1 MTAVELGR
9 LSPAA
14 FRGLLADAG
23 IGRFFLA
30 WDEEAGDVR
39 ASHPELAPLARLLAA
54 DRRDFDRHEG
64 IFVQVAPET
73 GVLQGAFIHRT
84 CRGQA
89 AGGVRFWRYDT
100 VEEFLRDGL
109 RLARGMT
116 HKNALAG
123 LWWGGGKGVMADEQA
138 APPGSPR
145 RRRIYEEY
153 GELLSSLRGCYVTA
167 EDAGTSAEDMAAVF
181 SRTRFTTCIPPALG
195 GSGNPSA
202 PTARGVVRGMEA
214 ALAHL
219 GRGGLAG
226 TTVAVQGLGHV
237 GEPLVELLRERG
249 VARVIAC
256 DLDPERCEELHRR
269 FAAPAGSGTADGGA
283 MAADGGA
290 GPGAAG
296 GPVGPAASFTFTA
309 RVAGRDDSW
318 ILEQPADV
326 FAPCATGGVL
336 GPRTIP
342 RLAARIVCGAAN
354 NQLEDPERDDVLLHQ
369 RGILYMPDFLV
380 NRMGIV
386 NCADEQYGYVGDEDP
401 RIAAHLGTSPQAAG
415 AGAADLWENSIY
427 NLSLAILAEAARRGE
442 PPARVALRLAESRSR
457 EPHPIW
463 GHRGA
468 AIIRALT
475 RPGSWAS
482 VPRATSPP
490 G

>member
-1 MTAVELGR
+1 VPATTLELGR

-14 FRGLLADAG
+14 FRGFLAATG
-23 IGRFFLA
+23 IRRFFLA
-30 WDEEAGDVR
+30 WDEEAKEVR

-64 IFVQVAPET
+64 VFVQVAPET
-73 GVLQGAFIHRT
+73 GVLQGAFVHRT

-100 VEEFLRDGL
+100 VEDYLRDGL

-123 LWWGGGKGVMADEQA
+123 LWWGGGKGVMVNE
-138 APPGSPR
+138 PGAGGGEGVGGLETAGER

-153 GELLSSLRGCYVTA
+153 GEFLTSLRGCYVTA
-167 EDAGTSAEDMAAVF
+167 EDVGTSVEDMAAVF

-195 GSGNPSA
+195 GSGNPSE

-214 ALAHL
+214 ALAH
-219 GRGGLAG
+219 RGAGNLAG
-226 TTVAVQGLGHV
+226 KTVAVQGLGHV

-249 VARVIAC
+249 VAKVIGSE
-256 DLDPERCEELHRR
+256 LDPARCEALNRR
-269 FAAPAGSGTADGGA
+269 FAGAAAAAGSG
-283 MAADGGA
+283 
-290 GPGAAG
+290 AG
-296 GPVGPAASFTFTA
+296 GSFTFTA
-309 RVAGRDDSW
+309 RAGRDDFW
-318 ILEQPADV
+318 IFEQPADV

-342 RLAARIVCGAAN
+342 RLAAGIVCGAAN
-354 NQLEDPERDDVLLHQ
+354 NQLEDPERDDLSLHR
-369 RGILYMPDFLV
+369 RGVLYMPDFLV

-401 RIAAHLGTSPQAAG
+401 RIAAHLGRQDNG
-415 AGAADLWENSIY
+415 IY
-427 NLSLAILAEAARRGE
+427 ELSLAILDEAGRRGE
-442 PPARVALRLAESRSR
+442 PPARVALRLAERRSR
-457 EPHPIW
+457 EPHPVW

-468 AIIRALT
+468 AIIRALV
-475 RPGSWAS
+475 RPGPDGRSRWA
-482 VPRATSPP
+482 AEI
-490 G
+490 